1 MFLELFKENTKMCQ
15 TELRDISTKVLYKV
29 WYWIKIINIV
39 NKTFKIALKHSL
51 LPRVSTVVRKLGEKQ
66 QWATIVSLI
75 MWNLVFRFNTFPIK
89 NYITFNS
96 AIEDSL
102 IFNHCLDLVFL
113 ALIEYMIDHESLLY
127 NIDIAPTTSI
137 AQHCRTTVVGITAS
151 VSRRQSHTQLQTQPL
166 PLSLSLPVQWR

>member
-1 MFLELFKENTKMCQ
+1 MCQ

-113 ALIEYMIDHESLLY
+113 ALIEYMIKNNLGRQGFVYFRLMFHIMYWQNKLGKKLK
-127 NIDIAPTTSI
+127 AVRWRQKLRQRPL
-137 AQHCRTTVVGITAS
+137 
-151 VSRRQSHTQLQTQPL
+151 VSAAYWFVH
-166 PLSLSLPVQWR
+166 LSLIRLVS